1 MKKSYVKPQVYFES
15 FQLSASIAGT
25 CTPGLTNASST
36 NQGCKVIVDDP
47 GLATMTGLFLDL
59 FGCTITDAPEGFC
72 YQTAAE
78 GKTLL
83 TS

>member
-15 FQLSASIAGT
+15 FQLSTSIAGT
-25 CTPGLTNASST
+25 CTPGLTTQASAA
-36 NQGCKVIVDDP
+36 NGCKVNDS
-47 GLATMTGLFLDL
+47 GAATMGLFLSRFQCDVPND
-59 FGCTITDAPEGFC
+59 DAGYC
-72 YQTAAE
+72 YQSSME

>member
-15 FQLSASIAGT
+15 FQLSTSIAGT
-25 CTPGLTNASST
+25 CTPGLTTHASMAKD
-36 NQGCKVIVDDP
+36 CKVTDP
-47 GLATMTGLFLDL
+47 GVATMPGLFLEQFD
-59 FGCTITDAPEGFC
+59 CTVTNAPEGFC
-72 YQTAAE
+72 YQSSME